1 MIKKTILAIILVS
14 SLSASTFKEAKQIEK
29 EFGIL
34 KALSTYKALSK
45 QNDKE
50 AIFRLAMIY
59 SKGKPITR
67 NLTKTK
73 QLLEKASKLG
83 YHKATYFLAKLYLS
97 RKSPF
102 YNTTTAFNTFL
113 EASNNNYAPAQNMI
127 GQFLL
132 TGKVIKKDYKEAVKY
147 FEKSSAQGF
156 MEANCNLS
164 FMYASGKGVFPNFG
178 RAHIFAKE
186 GVAKGNKKCLKVWKD
201 YNLSKYKKDKGW
213 KFNFYTKP

>member
-1 MIKKTILAIILVS
+1 MIKKTILVVLLVS
-14 SLSASTFKEAKQIEK
+14 SLNATTYKEAKQIEK
-29 EFGIL
+29 EFGVL
-34 KALSTYKALSK
+34 KALSAYKALSK

-59 SKGKPITR
+59 SKGKPIKR

-83 YHKATYFLAKLYLS
+83 YLKATYFLGKLYLS

-102 YNTTTAFNTFL
+102 YNSTTAFNTFL

-132 TGKVIKKDYKEAVKY
+132 TGKVIDKDYKEAVKY

-156 MEANCNLS
+156 MEANCNLA

-186 GVAKGNKKCLKVWKD
+186 GVEKGNKKCLKVWKD